1 MAYATIY
8 LSTADDEFSQE
19 LNDVKLEGVEVLTR
33 LTAAVQW
40 DKVTEHIIEFTS
52 DASIALFLS
61 WLRDKVASKKK
72 PRKTRIN
79 GSNVPAYKTELVR
92 LIKKLEKD
100 LEQCVDDDQDEE
112 KDDHLF
118 S

>member
-1 MAYATIY
+1 MAYATID

-19 LNDVKLEGVEVLTR
+19 LNDAELEGVEVLTR

-40 DKVTEHIIEFTS
+40 DQTIEHVIRFASDVAIIRFFDWITPKITS
-52 DASIALFLS
+52 N
-61 WLRDKVASKKK
+61 K

-79 GSNVPAYKTELVR
+79 GSNVPTNKAELIS

-100 LEQCVDDDQDEE
+100 LEQCVDDDKDEE
-112 KDDHLF
+112 ENDHLL